1 MLNLINPVSLLAL
14 LLQEWDFNKATAASP
29 GPFNIVIAKHLSAK
43 AGHLPSVLAT
53 LYDNI
58 NYGGFVILEE
68 LVGPL
73 GAAVYGLDKSS
84 WEHKDGRE
92 FGPCTS
98 VSHWQRMLADAGF
111 TECGLLR

>member
-1 MLNLINPVSLLAL
+1 MLNPFTPVSLRPV
-14 LLQEWDFNKATAASP
+14 LLQEWDFNNSTAASP
-29 GPFNIVIAKHLSAK
+29 GPFNIIITKHLSSK
-43 AGHLPSVLAT
+43 ARHLPSVLAT

-84 WEHKDGRE
+84 WEHTDGRE

-111 TECGLLR
+111 TQCGLLR